1 MTEATPYAREG
12 QRKRT
17 VFVVVDICQNLD
29 LFIHREQRRE
39 KDKCSL
45 VPSRGQES
53 LSCLVDTVSAMASPP
68 CGMTGSLGS
77 MSQEPP
83 FSCWLVLMRKLRD
96 FPSCVDLGISTLIRH
111 STAVDICLW
120 KATLTLPRSPG
131 STIPSLWGCHP
142 AATGSRL
149 PFILFFEINWGLHPS
164 FRLVAT
170 KLVSRNLS
178 EVLPYVYDPF
188 LVFSVVM
195 QNFTYLCILL
205 DFKKY
210 AFIWLHWILIV
221 PHRLLDL

>member
-1 MTEATPYAREG
+1 MDMTEATPYAREG

-111 STAVDICLW
+111 STAVDICL
-120 KATLTLPRSPG
+120 
-131 STIPSLWGCHP
+131 
-142 AATGSRL
+142 
-149 PFILFFEINWGLHPS
+149 
-164 FRLVAT
+164 
-170 KLVSRNLS
+170 
-178 EVLPYVYDPF
+178 
-188 LVFSVVM
+188 
-195 QNFTYLCILL
+195 
-205 DFKKY
+205 
-210 AFIWLHWILIV
+210 
-221 PHRLLDL
+221 